1 MSNVEVPVNSQM
13 FQEQLPRLG
22 PDSWGPAGVRLS
34 GWRPVSGVFSGTQ
47 KASESF
53 SPAETLIIDELQ
65 QQETLAQKHQQAA
78 WSWGSGSRD
87 GSEGF

>member
-1 MSNVEVPVNSQM
+1 MSHVDVPVNSQT
-13 FQEQLPRLG
+13 FQEELPRLG
-22 PDSWGPAGVRLS
+22 PDSRTLARLS
-34 GWRPVSGVFSGTQ
+34 GWRPVSWDSSGTQ

-65 QQETLAQKHQQAA
+65 QQETLAQKHQRAA
-78 WSWGSGSRD
+78 CFWVAGSRD